1 MGGAF
6 MTMQDNWT
14 LSASR
19 SDEEKEVASPFEQPI
34 EFRPRMEDLRA
45 DSAAVAQVAVIEQAV
60 GQIQTLL
67 GLRDY
72 FSFDFRVGEDS
83 SVYFLELEVC
93 PAFTI
98 YDFQAYLENNYGVD
112 LPAAL
117 ARSVQRAFRRDDPFF

>member
-1 MGGAF
+1 
-6 MTMQDNWT
+6 MQDNWT

-19 SDEEKEVASPFEQPI
+19 SEDEKAVASPFEQPI
-34 EFRPRMEDLRA
+34 VFRPRMEDLRT
-45 DSAAVAQVAVIEQAV
+45 DRAAVGIVPTIEKAV

-72 FSFDFRVGEDS
+72 FSLDFRVGDDG

-93 PAFTI
+93 PAVTI
-98 YDFQAYLENNYGVD
+98 YDFQAYLESSYAVD

-117 ARSVQRAFRRDDPFF
+117 ARSVQRAFLRRDAL